1 MHPVLASILIL
12 LGSLSILVAVL
23 SARALGTPRAPAPGT
38 LDPAQ
43 LAPFTGLEERLAAL
57 VRLPTVS
64 RFEAAQEDA
73 APFLDFPRELERQFP
88 VLHARLRRDAV
99 GDRGLLY
106 EWPGSDPSLSPAI
119 LAAHYDV
126 VPPGEI
132 PWTRPPFS
140 GDLAEG
146 FVWGRGSQ
154 DTKVTLTGILA
165 AAERLLEEGFRPT
178 RTLYFAF
185 GGDEEVGGARG
196 AAILARTLRE
206 RGVRAS
212 FLSDEGGIVADG
224 MLSFAD
230 RPLALVGIAE
240 KGYVDVELEARGAGG
255 HASMPPRSTAAGTLA
270 RAVAR
275 LESRPFPARL
285 TYTVKSFL
293 SDLSPYV
300 PFGFRLLFRSP
311 GVSALALIKAFSA
324 APTTNAL
331 IRTTQAATM
340 LSGSDKENVLPDRA
354 RAVINVRILPGETV
368 AGVLARI
375 SSIVARDGVTVRQ
388 AHEGLAVEPLPE
400 SPTDH
405 EGYRAMRSALEA
417 SYPEAAVVPFL
428 FSAGTDS
435 KHYADIVQA
444 IYRIAPI
451 RQTSRD
457 LAGVHGPDERISFE
471 NIRRC
476 ALFYYKL
483 MKGM

>member
-1 MHPVLASILIL
+1 MQPIM
-12 LGSLSILVAVL
+12 AVL
-23 SARALGTPRAPAPGT
+23 LAICGAFGALLAVLLVRALGTPRAPDPGS
-38 LDPAQ
+38 LDPAA
-43 LAPFTGLEERLAAL
+43 LAPFAGLEDKLAAL

-64 RFEAAQEDA
+64 RFEETQEDP
-73 APFLDFPRELERQFP
+73 APFREFPREVERRFP
-88 VLHARLRRDAV
+88 VVHARLRRDSV
-99 GDRGLLY
+99 GSRGLLY
-106 EWPGSDPSLSPAI
+106 EWPGTDPSLPPVV
-119 LAAHYDV
+119 LMAHYDV

-140 GDLAEG
+140 GETAEG

-154 DTKVTLTGILA
+154 DTKVTLAGILG
-165 AAERLLEEGFRPT
+165 AAERLLEEGFQPP
-178 RTLYFAF
+178 RTVYLAF

-196 AAILARTLRE
+196 AALLARTLRE

-212 FLSDEGGIVADG
+212 FLIDEGGIVADG
-224 MLSFAD
+224 MLPFAD

-240 KGYVDVELEARGAGG
+240 KGYVDVELEAKGAGG

-270 RAVAR
+270 RAIAR

-285 TYTVKSFL
+285 TYTVRSFL

-300 PFGFRLLFRSP
+300 PFPVRLLFRSP
-311 GVSALALIKAFSA
+311 GLASFALIKAFSA

-331 IRTTQAATM
+331 VRTTQAATM

-354 RAVINVRILPGETV
+354 RAIINVRILPGETV

-375 SSIVARDGVTVRQ
+375 SAVVAPEGVTARP

-405 EGYRAMRSALEA
+405 DGYRAVRSALEA
-417 SYPEAAVVPFL
+417 AHPEAAVVPFL

-444 IYRIAPI
+444 VYRIAPI

-457 LAGVHGPDERISFE
+457 LAGVHGPDERISVE
-471 NIRRC
+471 NVRRC
-476 ALFYYKL
+476 ALFYFEL
-483 MKGM
+483 LKGM